1 MKDKVFGVLQ
11 RLGQSF
17 MLPIAILPVAGF
29 LVALS
34 SALTNETMIAAMGL
48 ERLLGEETVFYTIFA
63 LMNRAGKSIFD
74 NLPLLFAVGVAI
86 GMAKRAKEVAAVSA
100 SVAYLVMH
108 ATINTLLVLSGQV
121 LDNGELAADVMEGTL
136 TCSFGMWT
144 LQMGVFGG
152 MIVGLGVAYLHNRF
166 NKIVLPDAISFFGGT
181 RFVPIISTIT
191 YILVGIL
198 MYFIWVPIQQG
209 IYMLGDLMAA
219 SAYVGTFAFG
229 VIKRLLLPF
238 GLHHVFYVPFWQTA
252 IGGSMEIAG
261 EVVEGG
267 QNIFFAQLANSSDV
281 LHFSAEAT
289 RFFSG
294 EFIFMMFGLPGAALA
309 MYHCA
314 KPERKK
320 AVGKLLLSASLGSFL
335 MGITEP
341 LEFSFLFVAPE
352 LFAAQVILAGSAY
365 MVAHMLNIAVG
376 VTFSGGFFDLFLY
389 GILQGNGK
397 TSWLLILPAGIVYF
411 LLYYVI
417 FRLLIVKFNFK
428 TPGREEENEETK
440 LYTQLDV
447 EEKKQNKQEKEIF
460 SVNTVSEAITKGLGG
475 KKNIRELD
483 CCATRLRCSVHKAEL
498 VNQDLLKSSGATGVL
513 QSGNAVQVI
522 FGPRVT
528 IIKSNLEDYLDH
540 APNVEYLQEKPI
552 MQESRIQE
560 ENGKEIMDK
569 QETKHTQE
577 KVISSIII
585 SSPITGIAADLSTTP
600 DKTFAERMVGDGA
613 VLTPEE
619 NLVRA
624 PEDGKIGFLFETK
637 HAFLFTTDSG
647 VNLMIHV
654 GIDTVEL
661 NGQGFESFVEVGQHV
676 RKGEALLKV
685 DLDYVKSHAP
695 SLATPMICP
704 DLGDNQK
711 IRLLKEGEIKAGEA
725 LFAIDTVEE

>member
-34 SALTNETMIAAMGL
+34 STLTNETTIAAMGL
-48 ERLLGEETVFYTIFA
+48 EKILGEETVFYTIFA

-108 ATINTLLVLSGQV
+108 ATINTLLVRSGQV
-121 LDNGELAADVMEGTL
+121 LEGGELAANVVEGTL
-136 TCSFGMWT
+136 TFSFGMWT

-152 MIVGLGVAYLHNRF
+152 LIVGLGVAYLHNRF

-198 MYFIWVPIQQG
+198 MYFIWSPIQQV
-209 IYMLGDLMAA
+209 IYVLGDLMAA
-219 SAYVGTFAFG
+219 SGYVGTFAFG

-238 GLHHVFYVPFWQTA
+238 GLHHVFYVPFWHTA

-261 EVVEGG
+261 QVVEGG
-267 QNIFFAQLANSSDV
+267 QNIFFAQLANSSEV

-309 MYHCA
+309 MYRCA

-320 AVGKLLLSASLGSFL
+320 AVGKLLLSASLGSFI

-376 VTFSGGFFDLFLY
+376 VTFSGGFSDLFLY
-389 GILQGNGK
+389 GILQGNEK
-397 TSWLLILPAGIVYF
+397 TSWLLILPVGIVYF
-411 LLYYVI
+411 VLYYVI
-417 FRLLIVKFNFK
+417 FRVLIVKFNFK

-447 EEKKQNKQEKEIF
+447 EEKKQSKQEKEMFPVDI
-460 SVNTVSEAITKGLGG
+460 VSEAIANGLGG
-475 KKNIRELD
+475 KKNISELD

-498 VNQDLLKSSGATGVL
+498 VNQELLKSSGATGVL
-513 QSGNAVQVI
+513 QNGNAVQII

-540 APNVEYLQEKPI
+540 APNEEYIQAKSSMQEPPLK
-552 MQESRIQE
+552 QESREQ
-560 ENGKEIMDK
+560 DK
-569 QETKHTQE
+569 KVLSSI
-577 KVISSIII
+577 VISS
-585 SSPITGIAADLSTTP
+585 PMTGIAADLSTTP
-600 DKTFAERMVGDGA
+600 DETFAERMVGDGA
-613 VLTPEE
+613 VVIPKE

-661 NGQGFESFVEVGQHV
+661 NGQGFESLVEMGQHV
-676 RKGEALLKV
+676 KKGEPLLRV

-704 DLGDNQK
+704 DLASNQK

-725 LFAIDTVEE
+725 LFAIDTMEE